1 MPGVDRLWSPSSED
15 AGDGLLHGLAG
26 TGGGS
31 VSAAGSRRG
40 FVIWFR
46 CVFAVPSELLLMVPE
61 RGKCFYER
69 SMS

>member
-1 MPGVDRLWSPSSED
+1 M
-15 AGDGLLHGLAG
+15 
-26 TGGGS
+26 
-31 VSAAGSRRG
+31 
-40 FVIWFR
+40 IWFR